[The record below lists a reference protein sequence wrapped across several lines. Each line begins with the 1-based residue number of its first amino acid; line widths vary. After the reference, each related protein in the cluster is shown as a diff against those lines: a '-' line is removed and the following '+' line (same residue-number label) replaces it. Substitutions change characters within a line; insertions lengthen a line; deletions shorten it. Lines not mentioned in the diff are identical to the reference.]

1 MTILSGGCG
10 GLVFRA
16 DSSSAQYYVFDVCQD
31 GSFSLF
37 YFTGSGQSGRY
48 ILNMITDSAIKTGL
62 NQSNLI
68 AVVAYHAFLYLYVN
82 RHLVG
87 HTINSTYE
95 HGQIGVSNDSNG
107 ATGPSEAVFSNMRL
121 WTW

>member
-10 GLVFRA
+10 GIVFRA
-16 DSSSAQYYVFDVCQD
+16 DSSSDQYYAFDVCQD

-37 YFTGSGQSGRY
+37 SSQSGSY
-48 ILNMITDSAIKTGL
+48 ILSPNLDSAIKTGL

-87 HTINSTYE
+87 NTINSTFD
-95 HGQIGVSNDSNG
+95 HGQIGVSIDPYG
-107 ATGPSEAVFSNMRL
+107 ATGPSETVYSNMRL